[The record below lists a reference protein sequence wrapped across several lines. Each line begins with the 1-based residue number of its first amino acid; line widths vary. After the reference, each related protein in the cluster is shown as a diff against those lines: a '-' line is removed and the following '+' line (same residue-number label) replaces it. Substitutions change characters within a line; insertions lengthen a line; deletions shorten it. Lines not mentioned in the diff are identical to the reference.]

1 MGSPG
6 RGTLLYKHSLSVFS
20 KSGSLRL
27 QPRGQPYNL
36 THWRLYVRDYSPFHL
51 AFSALLL
58 ACISSFFY
66 ISSFFLISSFSSI
79 SSFYCTFNYL
89 NFLVFNFTIL
99 VFLGTSSFTYTF
111 PAILALLGIP
121 PEDPPGSQGLPL
133 QYTVGR
139 RPCSHCSRLGGC
151 SWGMS
156 P

>member
-111 PAILALLGIP
+111 PAILALQAFNTFLICLLLGIHVCI
-121 PEDPPGSQGLPL
+121 SSLFFL
-133 QYTVGR
+133 HFYLIFTIIQYY
-139 RPCSHCSRLGGC
+139 
-151 SWGMS
+151 
-156 P
+156 